1 MTRIEWQDE
10 RKEWLRMELQLG
22 WIKQERIGRRLMEL
36 DYWME
41 RNNSY
46 ELICGRI
53 MTILIAIHYLYHL
66 ILAFVVSWIGRRNGR
81 KWNRSLVVTILMHS
95 SGLERFENCFVCNGW
110 SPCSNKQES
119 LQEKEIDE
127 RRKENKDEEAY
138 AIQIGETTGIQ
149 HF

>member
-1 MTRIEWQDE
+1 MTRIEWRDE

-41 RNNSY
+41 RNNSC
-46 ELICGRI
+46 ELIYGRI
-53 MTILIAIHYLYHL
+53 MTILITNYYLYHL
-66 ILAFVVSWIGRRNGR
+66 ILASVVSWIGRRNGR

-95 SGLERFENCFVCNGW
+95 SGLERFGNCFVCNGRF
-110 SPCSNKQES
+110 PCSNKQES